1 MTYYELQEKDENTFI
16 LLSPVDEI
24 PLTRDEAEVFI
35 SELGLILYGYCDYL
49 ARVVGLQEESKDYF
63 SLTIRFSQ

>member
-1 MTYYELQEKDENTFI
+1 MTHYELQEKDENTFI

-35 SELGLILYGYCDYL
+35 SELDLILYGYCDYL

-63 SLTIRFSQ
+63 SLTIHFSQ